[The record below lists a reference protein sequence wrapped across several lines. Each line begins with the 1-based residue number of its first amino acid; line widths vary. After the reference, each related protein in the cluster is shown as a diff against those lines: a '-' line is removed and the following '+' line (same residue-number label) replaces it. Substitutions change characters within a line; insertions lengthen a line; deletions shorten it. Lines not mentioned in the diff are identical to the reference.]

1 MKKILIIVFSI
12 IIILMA
18 IFYYN
23 YKPKTNLVQEEVT
36 TTTRQKVLMPEEVPA
51 DQIQLANPASQYC
64 IDNQG
69 KLEMRKDINGGEYGV
84 CLFEDNRQCEEW
96 AMFRN
101 LCPMG
106 GIKITGYDNNGQIEC
121 AIKGGEVNMKD
132 SLCVFKT
139 KTCKINQNYLKCE

>member
-1 MKKILIIVFSI
+1 
-12 IIILMA
+12 MA

-84 CLFEDNRQCEEW
+84 CLFEDNRQ
-96 AMFRN
+96 
-101 LCPMG
+101 
-106 GIKITGYDNNGQIEC
+106 
-121 AIKGGEVNMKD
+121 
-132 SLCVFKT
+132 
-139 KTCKINQNYLKCE
+139 